1 MSYLVD
7 IGEIIYKTLIAG
19 DSYITL
25 LKGLGVTLQI
35 SLLSVVLGTLLGMA
49 VCAMRRSQ
57 FWMMRQI
64 AAGYIAILRGS
75 PVLLLL
81 MLMYYVVF
89 AGSHVSATIV
99 AVAAFSLHM
108 SAYTAAC
115 FHSAILASD
124 AMQAEAARTL
134 GFSKWQAFTLIT
146 LPQAAKIAKGT
157 YQSTIV
163 TLIQWTSVVGYVTI
177 TDLTRV
183 INNIGSRTMQ
193 PLFMILV
200 GLLLY
205 LGMAYITNISVSDSG
220 EDIQRE
226 KNYVVG
232 VTGDLPPMDYVAAD
246 GVPAGFN
253 VAFINAIGEVT
264 DVSFTFVQVDA
275 DARLSALSSGKID
288 VIFWYGNVQGYTSER
303 KDLLLTDEYYTDM
316 VSYVTKSFDMDKILE
331 AMKKQ

>member
-1 MSYLVD
+1 MHID
-7 IGEIIYKTLIAG
+7 EIIYKTLIAG
-19 DSYITL
+19 DSYRTL
-25 LKGLGVTLQI
+25 LKGLWVTFQI
-35 SLLSVVLGTLLGMA
+35 SLLSLLLGTLLGVA
-49 VCAMRRSQ
+49 VCAMRRS
-57 FWMMRQI
+57 RLRLVRSI
-64 AAGYIAILRGS
+64 AAVYMAVVRGS

-89 AGSHVSATIV
+89 AGSNVSPVMV

-115 FHSAILASD
+115 FYSAINATD
-124 AMQAEAARTL
+124 AMQVEAARTL

-146 LPQAAKIAKGT
+146 LPQTAKIAKET

-205 LGMAYITNISVSDSG
+205 LGMAYLSYG
-220 EDIQRE
+220 AFA
-226 KNYVVG
+226 
-232 VTGDLPPMDYVAAD
+232 L
-246 GVPAGFN
+246 AG
-253 VAFINAIGEVT
+253 
-264 DVSFTFVQVDA
+264 
-275 DARLSALSSGKID
+275 RLSAWRRNRRLR
-288 VIFWYGNVQGYTSER
+288 T
-303 KDLLLTDEYYTDM
+303 
-316 VSYVTKSFDMDKILE
+316 
-331 AMKKQ
+331 

>member
-1 MSYLVD
+1 MN
-7 IGEIIYKTLIAG
+7 IKEILYKTLIAG
-19 DSYITL
+19 DSYKTL
-25 LKGLGVTLQI
+25 LKGLGVTVQI
-35 SLLSVVLGTLLGMA
+35 SLLSVILGTLLGM
-49 VCAMRRSQ
+49 VICAMRRSR
-57 FWMMRQI
+57 FRVIRTI
-64 AAGYIAILRGS
+64 AAGYIAVVRGS

-89 AGSHVSATIV
+89 AGSDVSATIV

-115 FHSAILASD
+115 FYSAINATD

-134 GFSKWQAFTLIT
+134 GFSKWQAFILIT

-205 LGMAYITNISVSDSG
+205 LGMAYICYG
-220 EDIQRE
+220 
-226 KNYVVG
+226 
-232 VTGDLPPMDYVAAD
+232 
-246 GVPAGFN
+246 
-253 VAFINAIGEVT
+253 AFALAERLAIL
-264 DVSFTFVQVDA
+264 
-275 DARLSALSSGKID
+275 RK
-288 VIFWYGNVQGYTSER
+288 ER
-303 KDLLLTDEYYTDM
+303 RRG
-316 VSYVTKSFDMDKILE
+316 
-331 AMKKQ
+331 A